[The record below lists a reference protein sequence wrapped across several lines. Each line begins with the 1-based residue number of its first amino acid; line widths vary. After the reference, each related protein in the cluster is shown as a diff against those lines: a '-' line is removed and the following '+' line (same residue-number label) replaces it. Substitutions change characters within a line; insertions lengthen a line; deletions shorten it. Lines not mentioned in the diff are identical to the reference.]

1 MRARLLSTGLVM
13 LATATT
19 LVACNNPVYVNQ
31 RRPLGTMEDPMNAN
45 GGFTADRDLFVLP
58 VRQPTM
64 EEARRL
70 NDEQMRLGLM
80 DPIPWAA
87 QRDFQIQIDWSLKNL
102 EDREVTATFTI
113 NGGTE
118 FGDYDP
124 TMYVDPTVP
133 ENDQVVP
140 PNLLGGTPITLEP
153 NQTLN
158 GLFREDELAE
168 AGLDLEAI
176 TRYPDPANVLAT
188 PFRVLTR
195 RASASRV
202 GYEQIPPNDVT
213 PAMVRYILTL
223 GADGRVAL
231 DYGVRVRDPNGKL
244 LRPLEP
250 NNDEGYVS
258 TAGTLMPPVA
268 PPAAMMMPTP

>member
-1 MRARLLSTGLVM
+1 MRTRLVCLGL
-13 LATATT
+13 LALT
-19 LVACNNPVYVNQ
+19 LGGCNNPVYVGQ
-31 RRPLGTMEDPMNAN
+31 RRPLGTMEDAMNPN
-45 GGFTADRDLFVLP
+45 GGFAADRDLFVLP

-70 NDEQMRLGLM
+70 VEEQMRLGLP

-102 EDREVTATFTI
+102 EDREVTALFTI

-124 TMYVDPTVP
+124 TLYVDPTVQ
-133 ENDQVVP
+133 EDDQVVP
-140 PNLLGGTPITLEP
+140 PNLLGGTPITLKP
-153 NQTLN
+153 NQTLTS
-158 GLFREDELAE
+158 LFREDELAE

-176 TRYPDPANVLAT
+176 TRYPDPANVLST

-195 RASASRV
+195 RSTASRI
-202 GYEQIPPNDVT
+202 GYEQIPPNDVI
-213 PAMVRYILTL
+213 PAMVRYAVALS
-223 GADGRVAL
+223 ADGRVAL
-231 DYGVRVRDPNGKL
+231 DYSVRVRDPNGKL
-244 LRPLEP
+244 LRPPMP